1 MASTLEGVNNLIRRE
16 IAKGFKNQLVKGVVR
31 RELVSGVDS
40 NGDPIVTGFTDYQ
53 FEGIRDNFNRR
64 FAIQAGIPVTDVR
77 ILIIL
82 GLVGI
87 LPAAD
92 DKVRIRDSTG
102 QQKWHQ
108 VRSVLSVDPANA
120 SIQLQCFEIEDPS

>member
-1 MASTLEGVNNLIRRE
+1 MASSLEGVNNLIRRE

-40 NGDPIVTGFTDYQ
+40 NGDPITTGFTDFP

-64 FAIQAGIPVTDVR
+64 FAVQAGIPVTDVR
-77 ILIIL
+77 ILIIS
-82 GLVGI
+82 GLIDIV
-87 LPAAD
+87 PAVD

-102 QQKWHQ
+102 QPKWHQ
-108 VRSVLSVDPANA
+108 VRSVLAVDPANA
-120 SIQLQCFEIEDPS
+120 HIELQCFEIEDPS